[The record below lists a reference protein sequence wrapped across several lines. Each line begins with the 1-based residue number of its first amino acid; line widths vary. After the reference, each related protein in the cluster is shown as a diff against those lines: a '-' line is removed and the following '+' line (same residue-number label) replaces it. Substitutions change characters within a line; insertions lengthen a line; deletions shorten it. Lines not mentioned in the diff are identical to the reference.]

1 MRFIHPTDTTGKLEY
16 RVKVVLLREINMKG
30 ETKTSYR
37 LVTRKVRLFN
47 HFFVIILLI
56 LILQLLKTSNLKLE
70 HCEKLQY

>member
-1 MRFIHPTDTTGKLEY
+1 MRFIHPRDTTGKFEFC
-16 RVKVVLLREINMKG
+16 VKLVLLRQFNING

-37 LVTRKVRLFN
+37 LVTCKVRLFN
-47 HFFVIILLI
+47 HFFVVILLI